1 MGVIATEGQAQAITN
16 CSGISFVSNRCC
28 TKSKAEELYCVVSG
42 SYASNQL
49 VQLSDL
55 SAPQIT
61 PLYEPLCIKNTG
73 LSGCT
78 IWFTFSSGTVEY
90 SYNNQTD
97 WRTMRSGVGEIVAG
111 GDKLYFRGNLY
122 PSQNYPNYGI
132 GRFSFSSSKQVKI
145 SGNINSLI
153 DYKTNLSNYSYCFY
167 RLFYKCPTIKDCS
180 SDLFD
185 GIEVLGPHCFEEMFL
200 GCSSLPSGPN
210 IPNTTMKDYCCR
222 RMFLGCVSLSS
233 VVSMPSTLLAPG
245 CYQEMYRG
253 CSITNVGQNAL
264 PATTLYH
271 HCYMQMFMGCTG
283 LITAPRLPATSLAW
297 GCYGGMFEGCSSLTT
312 APDLKAPLLVQDCY
326 DRMFYGCHSLT
337 YLKCLTTNIDST
349 RYGDSCW
356 DSDDRDMQK
365 HYCLNRWTGAA
376 CYAQDTYG
384 SGGFLPYQGTFVVHV
399 NNSYFDP
406 RNIYDEDDPWGDD
419 NSNYNYYHAWTV
431 NTSYS

>member
-61 PLYEPLCIKNTG
+61 PLGSPLYI
-73 LSGCT
+73 T
-78 IWFTFSSGTVEY
+78 IYGPGAINFSKGPLEY
-90 SYNNQTD
+90 SYDKSSWHSFPSYGLNI
-97 WRTMRSGVGEIVAG
+97 GGAG
-111 GDKLYFRGNLY
+111 GSGTTIYFRGDMY
-122 PSQNYPNYGI
+122 PSNWSWPNYGI
-132 GRFSFSSSKQVKI
+132 GRFTIAGSAVI
-145 SGNINSLI
+145 GGNVNSLVG
-153 DYKTNLSNYSYCFY
+153 YRSNLSSYSYYFY
-167 RLFYKCPTIKDCS
+167 RLFYKCSTIGGCS

-185 GIEVLGPHCFEEMFL
+185 GIEVLGPRCFEEMFL
-200 GCSSLPSGPN
+200 GCYNLPSGPN

-222 RMFLGCVSLSS
+222 RMFLGCSALTSI
-233 VVSMPSTLLAPG
+233 VSMPSTLLAPG

-297 GCYGGMFEGCSSLTT
+297 GCYAGMFEGCSSLTT
-312 APDLKAPLLVQDCY
+312 APDLKASLLVQDCY
-326 DRMFYGCHSLT
+326 DRMFYGCNSLT

-349 RYGDSCW
+349 RYGDSWW
-356 DSDDRDMQK
+356 DSDRDMQK
-365 HYCLNRWTGAA
+365 QYCLNKWTGESNG
-376 CYAQDTYG
+376 YDTYG
-384 SGGFLPYQGTFVVHV
+384 SGGYLPYQGTFIVHV

-406 RNIYDEDDPWGDD
+406 RNIYDEEEPWGDD

-431 NTSYS
+431 NVSYS